1 MPIDE
6 VMGLMLGVPGVQ
18 GGAKA
23 KVYGARW
30 DKSATPTL
38 TRTDDAVGLVS
49 AVGVSGGGP
58 VVNDFD
64 AAEIYKDIS
73 TVTDSLGNVFVRIP
87 RFYIRET
94 DGVDFKTW
102 QISRKPFTGAYL
114 PWCFWDFEHGEE
126 LPYIDIGKYPAS
138 LDPGNKLASKPGVYP
153 LINVNIVNARTYARN
168 NGPGYQQL
176 DIHAQRL
183 LQVLFY
189 IEFATL
195 DAQAIMAGFSD
206 GQWSDAHRAV
216 VAESNTNR
224 VILPNAQA
232 NAYLIG
238 QHIGIGTSTGNN
250 SVFYGREILDI
261 QVYDA
266 NNKALIFSGAPVSVA
281 IDNRVY
287 NVSWL
292 NDFSGWIDA
301 SSGSLVSN
309 STGKWPMM
317 YRGIENWYGG
327 LWWWVDGV
335 NILDWRAWVCYNADD
350 YTSNLF
356 ADPYLPLAY
365 TNSNANGYAT
375 DMGFDPINPA
385 AQFPVAVSGSHIG
398 YRDYYYQASG
408 VRAAIVGGR
417 LSDSVTA
424 GPSYWFL
431 YYSASHADVSIGA
444 RLVRKATG

>member
-1 MPIDE
+1 MRRRRWLRTLRAGSALRAPI
-6 VMGLMLGVPGVQ
+6 
-18 GGAKA
+18 
-23 KVYGARW
+23 YGARW
-30 DKSATPTL
+30 VKGSSPAL
-38 TRTDDAVGLVS
+38 ERMGDAIGLV
-49 AVGVSGGGP
+49 AEAGVSGGPP
-58 VVNDFD
+58 VRNDFD
-64 AAEIYKDIS
+64 SLPIWGEMVEVVDAA
-73 TVTDSLGNVFVRIP
+73 GNRFVRVP
-87 RFYIRET
+87 RCYIRET
-94 DGVDFKTW
+94 DSATEHTFEVS
-102 QISRKPFTGAYL
+102 SRPFPGAQL
-114 PWCFWDFEHGEE
+114 PWCFWDFANSRP
-126 LPYIDIGKYPAS
+126 LDYIDVGKYPAS

-168 NGPGYQQL
+168 NGTGYQQL
-176 DIHAQRL
+176 DIHVQRL

-195 DAQAIMAGFSD
+195 DAQAIMAGFSA

-224 VILPNAQA
+224 VILPNAPA
-232 NAYLIG
+232 NSYLTG

-309 STGKWPMM
+309 ATGKWPMM

-408 VRAAIVGGR
+408 VRAALVGGV
-417 LSDSVTA
+417 LYNGVGA
-424 GPSYWFL
+424 GPSCWAL
-431 YYSASHADVSIGA
+431 SLAASHAGAYFGA
-444 RLVRKATG
+444 RLLKKPLL